1 MPCTIPHVFTPM
13 TIEELFEASS
23 EVDCSDRCVDLGQEA
38 LKDRERPI
46 ERVRLMGVV
55 SAQDP
60 GEFGACRIIPGRSLA
75 VPKPNTE
82 HFVLDGETAK
92 VVVQVVH
99 EPDETTETQEM
110 KQSAAPG
117 QRAHVFG
124 RTFLCPVG
132 PHRVIV
138 VLADA
143 VRVLSP
149 LPEPTEDPVEEP
161 ADGEEPSE

>member
-23 EVDCSDRCVDLGQEA
+23 EVDCSDRCVDLGKEP
-38 LKDRERPI
+38 LKDRERAI

-55 SAQDP
+55 SSQDP
-60 GEFGACRIIPGRSLA
+60 AEFGAVA
-75 VPKPNTE
+75 KPNTE

-99 EPDETTETQEM
+99 EPGETTETKEM

-117 QRAHVFG
+117 QHAHVFG
-124 RTFLCPVG
+124 RTYLCPVG
-132 PHRVIV
+132 PHRVIL

-149 LPEPTEDPVEEP
+149 LPAEP
-161 ADGEEPSE
+161 AEEAEEAEE

>member
-1 MPCTIPHVFTPM
+1 M
-13 TIEELFEASS
+13 TIEELFEACS

-60 GEFGACRIIPGRSLA
+60 GEFGA

-82 HFVLDGETAK
+82 HFVLYGETAK

-99 EPDETTETQEM
+99 EPDETTETQEI

-149 LPEPTEDPVEEP
+149 R
-161 ADGEEPSE
+161 AD